1 MTQTNC
7 YLLVGIPGSGKST
20 LARRL
25 ASQKNALVLSTDT
38 IRTLLYG
45 SPEIQGNWTDL
56 ERVLHNLLLKCVSQN
71 KSVIVDATHTLKAHR
86 KTLLT
91 LSKQINWTCIY
102 LKTSLDTCHKRN
114 SKRSRVVPK
123 DVIDSMYQNLLR
135 EPPTKQ
141 EGFNH
146 VKTIEV

>member
-1 MTQTNC
+1 MTITNC
-7 YLLVGIPGSGKST
+7 YLLVGVPASGKST
-20 LARRL
+20 LAKRL
-25 ASQKNALVLSTDT
+25 ARSKNALVLSTDT
-38 IRTLLYG
+38 IRTILYG
-45 SPEIQGNWTDL
+45 NPEIQGNWQDI

-91 LSKQINWTCIY
+91 LSNKINWTCIY

-114 SKRSRVVPK
+114 LKRSRTVPK
-123 DVIDSMYQNLLR
+123 TVIDNMYQNLLN
-135 EPPTKQ
+135 EPPTLN

-146 VKTIEV
+146 IKTIEA

>member
-1 MTQTNC
+1 MTKTNC
-7 YLLVGIPGSGKST
+7 YLLVGVPASGKST
-20 LARRL
+20 LAKRL
-25 ASQKNALVLSTDT
+25 ARSKNALVLSTDT
-38 IRTLLYG
+38 IRTILYG
-45 SPEIQGNWTDL
+45 NPEIQGNWQDI

-91 LSKQINWTCIY
+91 LSNKINWTCIY

>member
-1 MTQTNC
+1 MTKINC
-7 YLLVGIPGSGKST
+7 YLLVGVPGSGKST
-20 LARRL
+20 LAKRL
-25 ASQKNALVLSTDT
+25 ARSKNTLVLSTDT

-45 SPEIQGNWTDL
+45 SPMVQGSWTDV

-71 KSVIVDATHTLKAHR
+71 KSVIIDATHTLKAHR

-102 LKTSLDTCHKRN
+102 LKTDLDLCHKRN
-114 SKRSRVVPK
+114 LKRSRVVPK
-123 DVIDSMYQNLLR
+123 DVINSMHQNLLN
-135 EPPTKQ
+135 EPPTLS

-146 VKTIEV
+146 IKTIEV

>member
-1 MTQTNC
+1 MTKTNC
-7 YLLVGIPGSGKST
+7 YLLVGVPGSGKST
-20 LARRL
+20 LAKRL
-25 ASQKNALVLSTDT
+25 ARSKNALVLSTDT

-45 SPEIQGNWTDL
+45 SPMVQGSWTDV

-71 KSVIVDATHTLKAHR
+71 KSVIIDATHTLKAHR

-102 LKTSLDTCHKRN
+102 LKTDLDTCHKRN
-114 SKRSRVVPK
+114 LKRSRTVPK
-123 DVIDSMYQNLLR
+123 TVIDNMYQNLLN
-135 EPPTKQ
+135 EPPTLN

-146 VKTIEV
+146 IKTIEA